1 MKTNFQ
7 KLFEKVTSR
16 KFIAAMI
23 GVIVGVSTACGIDPS
38 EYAETAAQVTALIAQ
53 ITGIVSALVS
63 VETYINAEKQVD
75 VEREA
80 AKRQIKVDFPESYA
94 SEIANALTGDT
105 ESDAQ

>member
-1 MKTNFQ
+1 MKTNLQ

-16 KFIAAMI
+16 KFITAMI
-23 GVIVGVSTACGIDPS
+23 GVIIGASAACGIDPS

-63 VETYINAEKQVD
+63 CVNYINAEKQVD

-94 SEIANALTGDT
+94 APMADALMGDT
-105 ESDAQ
+105 ESDTQ

>member
-1 MKTNFQ
+1 MKTNLQ
-7 KLFEKVTSR
+7 RLFEKITSR

-23 GVIVGVSTACGIDPS
+23 GVIVGVSAACGIDAS
-38 EYAETAAQVTALIAQ
+38 EYAETASQVTALIVQ

-63 VETYINAEKQVD
+63 GVTYINAEKQVD

-80 AKRQIKVDFPESYA
+80 AKRQITVDFPESYA
-94 SEIANALTGDT
+94 PVMSDALMGDT